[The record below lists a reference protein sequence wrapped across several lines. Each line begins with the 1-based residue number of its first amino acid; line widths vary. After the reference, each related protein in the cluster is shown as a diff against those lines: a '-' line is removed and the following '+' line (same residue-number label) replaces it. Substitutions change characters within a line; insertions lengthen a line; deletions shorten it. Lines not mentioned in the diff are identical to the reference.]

1 MTKITICR
9 KWNNPQIGI
18 TVTDQDISLEMSL
31 DDFLV
36 ALTDEAAEP
45 IVESIAASAGNP
57 AFWFTKEALVRNLVN
72 TLEGQ
77 AVHLELVK
85 AAERII
91 SDIKK
96 ETSKVM

>member
-1 MTKITICR
+1 MTKIMICR

-18 TVTDQDISLEMSL
+18 TVSNQEISLEMSL

-45 IVESIAASAGNP
+45 IVESIASSAGNP
-57 AFWFTKEALVRNLVN
+57 AFWFTKEALTRNLVN
-72 TLEGQ
+72 TLEG
-77 AVHLELVK
+77 ASVHLELVK

-91 SDIKK
+91 SAVKN
-96 ETSKVM
+96 ETTKVM